1 MRYSRM
7 WLIASTFSVLF
18 LLSGCSK
25 YLDMVQPAND
35 EAIKTDIQ
43 SKLFA
48 DSSLKQR
55 DIRVDSEKGVVTLT
69 GTVQSDLEKAAA
81 ENFAAQAKGVKK
93 VVNQLTIAPSAMAAA
108 PQATEP
114 AAAPAAPELAP
125 VAPPKPTRHA
135 ARARHTPPASEPAA
149 AEAVEPIPAAPAPVA
164 KAAAETAPAAAPTPP
179 APPQPPEPERIT
191 IPAGTVVTVRMI
203 DAIDSS
209 SHRPGEEFAAN
220 LDTAVVVGERVVIR
234 RGADARVRLIVAS
247 SAGRMTGR
255 SELTVE
261 LVGLA
266 AGAQTYAV
274 ESSAV
279 QKQGASRGTR
289 TAQTVG
295 GGAVLGGLIGAI
307 AGHGKGAAIGSVVGA
322 GAGTAVQGATKGQQ
336 IQIPAETKLD
346 FTLKSPLTV
355 TM

>member
-1 MRYSRM
+1 M
-7 WLIASTFSVLF
+7 WLIASTFSVLL

-55 DIRVDSEKGVVTLT
+55 DIRVDSEKSVVTLT

-81 ENFAAQAKGVKK
+81 ENFAAQSKGVTK
-93 VVNQLTIAPSAMAAA
+93 VVNQLIIGPATMAAA

-114 AAAPAAPELAP
+114 APEPAP

-135 ARARHTPPASEPAA
+135 ARARHAPPASEPAA
-149 AEAVEPIPAAPAPVA
+149 AEAVEPVPAAPAPVA
-164 KAAAETAPAAAPTPP
+164 RAAAENAPAAALTPA
-179 APPQPPEPERIT
+179 APPKPPEPERIT
-191 IPAGTVVTVRMI
+191 IPAGAIVTVRMI
-203 DAIDSS
+203 DGIDSS
-209 SHRPGEEFAAN
+209 SHRPGEEFAAT
-220 LDTAVVVGERVVIR
+220 LDTPVVVGDRVVIR
-234 RGADARVRLIVAS
+234 RGADARVRLIES
-247 SAGRMTGR
+247 RSAGRMTGR

-289 TAQTVG
+289 TAETVG

-307 AGHGKGAAIGSVVGA
+307 AGHGKGAAIGAAVGA

-336 IQIPAETKLD
+336 IQIPAETKLE

-355 TM
+355 TL

>member
-81 ENFAAQAKGVKK
+81 ENFAAQSKGVKK
-93 VVNQLTIAPSAMAAA
+93 VVNQLTIASSAMAAA

-114 AAAPAAPELAP
+114 AAAPEPAP
-125 VAPPKPTRHA
+125 VAPPKPARHA

-149 AEAVEPIPAAPAPVA
+149 AEAVEPVPAAPAPVA
-164 KAAAETAPAAAPTPP
+164 KAVAETAPAVAATPAAPPK
-179 APPQPPEPERIT
+179 PPEPERIT

-203 DAIDSS
+203 DSIDSS
-209 SHRPGEEFAAN
+209 THRPGEEFAAN
-220 LDTAVVVGERVVIR
+220 LDTPVVVGDRVVIR
-234 RGADARVRLIVAS
+234 RGADARVRLIES
-247 SAGRMTGR
+247 RSAGRMTGR

-261 LVGLA
+261 LIGLA

-274 ESSAV
+274 QSSAV
-279 QKQGASRGTR
+279 EKQGASRGTR

-307 AGHGKGAAIGSVVGA
+307 AGHGKGAAIGAAVGA

>member
-7 WLIASTFSVLF
+7 GLIASTFSVLL

-25 YLDMVQPAND
+25 YLEMSQPAND

-69 GTVQSDLEKAAA
+69 GTVQSDLERAAA
-81 ENFAAQAKGVKK
+81 ENFASQAKGVKK
-93 VVNQLTIAPSAMAAA
+93 VLNQLTIVPPTMAAA
-108 PQATEP
+108 PQVPEP
-114 AAAPAAPELAP
+114 AAASETQPAR
-125 VAPPKPTRHA
+125 VAPPKPARHA
-135 ARARHTPPASEPAA
+135 ARVRHTPRASEPAA
-149 AEAVEPIPAAPAPVA
+149 AEAAETVPAAPVPVA
-164 KAAAETAPAAAPTPP
+164 SAAAETPPAAAPTPA
-179 APPQPPEPERIT
+179 APPKPREPERMT

-203 DAIDSS
+203 DSIDSS
-209 SHRPGEEFAAN
+209 THRPGEEFAAT
-220 LDTAVVVGERVVIR
+220 LDTPVVVDDRVVIR
-234 RGADARVRLIVAS
+234 RGADARVRLIES
-247 SAGRMTGR
+247 RSAGRMTGR

-289 TAQTVG
+289 TAETVG

-307 AGHGKGAAIGSVVGA
+307 AGHGKGAAIGAAVGA